1 MTQPKMNLTQV
12 WVGSSLHIKGARVK
26 FGVTRPTSEKM
37 GRIRLEFGSTNPSK
51 VSYVFISILSFARVL
66 SNYINSCSI
75 SKIDEIRITFS
86 GPLCKFL
93 LDNVFKNIL

>member
-51 VSYVFISILSFARVL
+51 VSYFLSLYYHLQGYSQTTSIHALSR
-66 SNYINSCSI
+66 
-75 SKIDEIRITFS
+75 R
-86 GPLCKFL
+86 
-93 LDNVFKNIL
+93 